1 MEKRERDKGLSI
13 YRRWRPQRFS
23 EVVGQPLVV
32 ETLRRAVAQ
41 GRLAHAYLFSGQR
54 GVGKTSVARIL
65 ARAANCL
72 APQDGEPC
80 NECENCKRILAGRSL
95 DVVEIDGASNRG
107 IDQIRRLREEVGYVP
122 AGARYKVYI
131 IDEVHMLTGEAF
143 NALLKTLEEPP
154 PHVIFIFATTE
165 PHKVPPTVLSRCQAF
180 EFSPVPERL
189 IQEKLTEIAQA
200 EGIELEPEAAELIA
214 RRASGSLRDAEVL
227 LEQLAQ
233 GGMIT
238 TEAVVELLGLPR
250 VAEVDGFLAAL
261 LEKDADKALAT
272 VEGLSAR
279 GRDLG
284 LFLEEAAARARDR
297 VIEGDARFIPLAR
310 RLLELRAELPRAV
323 SRRLHLEIEILALC
337 GPPKKRKAEPQAQE
351 GAPPVEEAVQVEAP
365 NPVPEP
371 SPSPVEEPKATEE
384 PPGKPEPEEKPEPQ
398 GEPAPEEAP
407 EEELLEQEEVP
418 QESGEEK
425 DLAERWTSML
435 SAILEEKASVAAF
448 LAPAEVELTDGL
460 LTIRL
465 PKDCQ
470 FHYESLL
477 EPDVRRYVE
486 EMAQKFF
493 GALLSVD
500 IRWEGVEKEKPSL
513 EERAKL
519 VAEAL
524 EGEIL
529 KEEKDA
535 GTRRS

>member
-1 MEKRERDKGLSI
+1 MGYPPAVMDKPGLSI

-23 EVVGQPLVV
+23 QVVGQPLVT

-41 GRLAHAYLFSGQR
+41 GKLAHAYLFSGQR

-72 APQDGEPC
+72 APEEGEPC
-80 NECENCKRILAGRSL
+80 NRCDNCRRILEGKSL

-165 PHKVPPTVLSRCQAF
+165 PHKVPATVLSRCQAY
-180 EFSPVPERL
+180 EFGPVPEEL
-189 IQEKLTEIAQA
+189 IRDKLLEIARA
-200 EGIELEPEAAELIA
+200 EGIGLPEEAAALIA
-214 RRASGSLRDAEVL
+214 RRAGGSLRDAEVL
-227 LEQLAQ
+227 LEQLSQ
-233 GGMIT
+233 GGEVT
-238 TEAVVELLGLPR
+238 PEAVVELLGLPR
-250 VAEVDGFLAAL
+250 LAEVDRFLTAL
-261 LEKDADKALAT
+261 LEKDAAAALQ
-272 VEGLSAR
+272 VIEGLSAR

-297 VIEGDARFIPLAR
+297 VIEGRGEFIPLAK

-323 SRRLHLEIEILALC
+323 SRKLHLEVAILELC
-337 GPPKKRKAEPQAQE
+337 GPPTEKRQLGAKEQEVELVEQDSSEPEAPS
-351 GAPPVEEAVQVEAP
+351 APPP
-365 NPVPEP
+365 KPTPE
-371 SPSPVEEPKATEE
+371 
-384 PPGKPEPEEKPEPQ
+384 
-398 GEPAPEEAP
+398 GEPAGDEPPDQPERAAAGP
-407 EEELLEQEEVP
+407 WEE
-418 QESGEEK
+418 
-425 DLAERWTSML
+425 ML
-435 SAILEEKASVAAF
+435 QAMLEERPSVAAF
-448 LAPAEVELTDGL
+448 LAPAEAELVDGL
-460 LTIRL
+460 LRVSL
-465 PKDCQ
+465 PEQCR

-477 EPDVRRYVE
+477 EPGVRRYLE
-486 EMAQKFF
+486 DMAQRYFQ
-493 GALLSVD
+493 GVLTVD
-500 IRWEGVEKEKPSL
+500 IRWEGKGDTGPSL

-529 KEEKDA
+529 KEETNA
-535 GTRRS
+535 GTGRS